1 MARPT
6 SDKTVNHLKSEKELS
21 DSTSQDAP
29 ASTPPKDASTN
40 SQVETSKGNT
50 RRNVTAFE
58 IVWRSPWV
66 RAVTFLVLGLLLL
79 WILWTTRK
87 AYAFA
92 LQVGV
97 IGFGIAYVLNPVVE
111 ALRRIKVR
119 RSFGVVIVYVGVV
132 ALLVL
137 GSVLI
142 TNVVTDLSRLSQQL
156 PDAFNNIGALTG
168 RISAWFTRIVESLPT
183 FLSSRFGVQTS
194 SDELSQQVQTQLTGF
209 LSNLVESVNS
219 FLQRV
224 ARDGPSILL
233 SGATNVLSTTAQ
245 IFLILLT
252 SAYFLYDYPR
262 FTTNFKRFV
271 PVRWRPL
278 YEDITAKADV
288 AVGGYIRG
296 QLLITSII
304 GILIFVGLSIVGVPS
319 APAISF
325 LAALFNLVPYLGPIV
340 GVIPAVILGF
350 TVSPLTALLAV
361 VVFVVANQIEG
372 NVLGPYILSKSTN
385 LHPVTVLLVILVGAG
400 MFGLLGALLAVPVAA
415 LLKVVLEEYL
425 LKRPAYQTT
434 KPQAADESQ
443 SLE

>member
-1 MARPT
+1 MTEPT
-6 SDKTVNHLKSEKELS
+6 SNQAVNADATTEMKSGEPTK
-21 DSTSQDAP
+21 Q
-29 ASTPPKDASTN
+29 
-40 SQVETSKGNT
+40 
-50 RRNVTAFE
+50 RHITAFE

-66 RAVTFLVLGLLLL
+66 RAVTFLVLGLLVL

-92 LQVGV
+92 LQVGL
-97 IGFGIAYVLNPVVE
+97 IGFGIAYVLNPVIE
-111 ALRRIKVR
+111 ALRRIRVG
-119 RSFGVVIVYVGVV
+119 RSLGVVIVYIGVL

-137 GSVLI
+137 GSVLV
-142 TNVVTDLSRLSQQL
+142 TQVVTQLSSFVTEIPR
-156 PDAFNNIGALTG
+156 AFNNIGTLTS
-168 RISAWFTRIVESLPT
+168 RISDWFAGVIESLPT

-194 SDELSQQVQTQLTGF
+194 SDELSTQIQAQLT
-209 LSNLVESVNS
+209 S
-219 FLQRV
+219 FLQNGVESITSLLQRLV
-224 ARDGPSILL
+224 RDGPSVLL
-233 SGATNVLSTTAQ
+233 SGAAGVLSTTAQ

-262 FTTNFKRFV
+262 FTANFKRFV

-296 QLLITSII
+296 QLLITLII
-304 GILIFVGLSIVGVPS
+304 GVLIFIGLSIVGVPL
-319 APAISF
+319 ALAISF

-340 GVIPAVILGF
+340 GMVPAVILGF

-385 LHPVTVLLVILVGAG
+385 LHPVTVLLAILIGAG
-400 MFGLLGALLAVPVAA
+400 LFGLLGALLAVPVAA

-425 LKRPAYQTT
+425 LKRPAYQV
-434 KPQAADESQ
+434 PQGVMMVESRDEKQ
-443 SLE
+443 KAQAEG